1 MQRILTPTSRPLFLS
16 QPQTG
21 ETDGQGNPNTAG
33 TIMKLPALSSLSPST
48 LLAALPPSLPLLL
61 LHTLLTLPFLLL
73 CMAGLLSL
81 RPSHARRNLGLS
93 CLYVGRV
100 WHVRF
105 LPTIH
110 KFGYGL
116 FYTYLDLGKEKGR

>member
-1 MQRILTPTSRPLFLS
+1 
-16 QPQTG
+16 
-21 ETDGQGNPNTAG
+21 
-33 TIMKLPALSSLSPST
+33 MKLPSLSPST

-61 LHTLLTLPFLLL
+61 LHTFLTLPLLLL
-73 CMAGLLSL
+73 CVAGLLSL

-116 FYTYLDLGKEKGR
+116 FYTYLDLGKLKEGWRGRWRGGGSGEGQAGQDACVCLCM